1 MEADEKLFMKKF
13 NIALDGPS
21 GAGKSSVAD
30 RLAAHYDMKHLD
42 TGAMYRALSW
52 LLNQAGIEP
61 DNTSGIEETLK
72 NIDLKM
78 PEGQEVWINGN
89 NVTELIRTPRV
100 SMLASRYAS
109 LPAVRQKMV
118 SLQQQIA
125 SEKGYIVDGRDICD
139 VVLPDAEV
147 KIYLDASPEAR
158 AKRRYLQDQQAG
170 KDVVYEQVLAD
181 IEKRDLQD
189 RNREVSPLRVSEQAV
204 LVDSSDL
211 DLDQT
216 VSEICRIADQMLE
229 KEGLL

>member
-1 MEADEKLFMKKF
+1 MKKF

-30 RLAAHYDMKHLD
+30 RLAVHYDMKHLD
-42 TGAMYRALSW
+42 TGAMYRAISW
-52 LLNQAGIEP
+52 LLDQ
-61 DNTSGIEETLK
+61 SGIGPENESGVEAVLK
-72 NIDLKM
+72 DIDLKM

-89 NVTELIRTPRV
+89 DVTELIRTPQV

-109 LPAVRQKMV
+109 LPAVRRKMV

-158 AKRRYLQDQQAG
+158 ARRRYLQDQQAG

-189 RNREVSPLRVSEQAV
+189 RNRDVSPLRISEQAV

-211 DLDQT
+211 NLDQT